1 MPRQLGR
8 TLENMEAL
16 LAQADAA
23 LADMAVV
30 IAYVRDPADHAQ
42 AERLLRERF
51 GDAPIQ
57 VGIAAVCRPG
67 WLVEVEG
74 VALRGAMNPGLPEF

>member
-1 MPRQLGR
+1 M
-8 TLENMEAL
+8 T
-16 LAQADAA
+16 
-23 LADMAVV
+23 VV
-30 IAYVRDPADHAQ
+30 IAYARYPADHAP
-42 AERLLRERF
+42 ASRLLRERF

-74 VALRGAMNPGLPEF
+74 IALVAASNARLPEF